1 MRDAGCGSRIPL
13 VSERVAIVTGGTR
26 GIGISIARKLGLLGY
41 RLVINHRSNVAVA
54 RKAAKDLA
62 PFEPLIVKADVIR
75 RNGARAVIGAAL
87 KKWKRIDLLVNNV
100 GDFFE
105 TPVSK
110 MELEKWEIL
119 WDSNLRTA
127 LNCTREVLPSMRK
140 AGRGVVI
147 NIGGTASQ
155 MSRGNPVYVA
165 YAMAKTALATFTKSL
180 AKSEASKG
188 VRVNMV
194 APGYIQTYAYD
205 EEDLRTMPP
214 QVPMK
219 RLGRPEE
226 LAEAVAWLA
235 SDAASYVTGAVLDV
249 GGGLGV

>member
-1 MRDAGCGSRIPL
+1 M
-13 VSERVAIVTGGTR
+13 SERVAVVTGSTR
-26 GIGISIARKLGLLGY
+26 GIGLAIARKLGDLEY
-41 RLVINHRSNVAVA
+41 RLVLNHRSSAAPA
-54 RKAAKDLA
+54 RAAARTLRD
-62 PFEPLIVKADVIR
+62 FDPLIVKADVSKPD
-75 RNGARAVIGAAL
+75 GARKVIQAAL
-87 KKWKRIDLLVNNV
+87 KKWGRVDLLVNNV

-110 MELEKWEIL
+110 MELAKWDEL
-119 WDSNLRTA
+119 WDSNVRTA

-140 AGRGVVI
+140 RGRGSI
-147 NIGGTASQ
+147 LMIGGTASQ
-155 MSRGNPVYVA
+155 MLRGNPVYVA

-180 AKSEASKG
+180 AKAEARNG
-188 VRVNMV
+188 LRVNMI
-194 APGYIQTYAYD
+194 APGYIQTYAYTK
-205 EEDLRTMPP
+205 EDLRDMPP

-226 LAEAVAWLA
+226 IAEAVAWLA